1 MDVEGSL
8 TWSLAI
14 PTHTPLSLKSPLKR
28 SASPSSDSENVAP
41 SNFLSKD
48 GKGFDFSAPLHK
60 SKANIFN
67 LVNTP
72 LMTTPITGLK
82 RKASEAPSSEP
93 MATNRATK
101 AARPE
106 TPISA
111 PAGRSPKSKRI
122 GILSRRRAGATP
134 FTRVNPPDFSGA
146 STGGLPFSL
155 DAALKGCVPS
165 RRSPKK
171 AKSVDVHNGKPKS
184 WNFQIYEDSP
194 EEELGNIM
202 EHSTGIL
209 DISDDEDNV
218 AKKNDK
224 GKENV
229 PPPEFASMVATAPA
243 PATRKNLM
251 VDEPR
256 SPLGDLE
263 ATEFFGAGVDASS
276 VFIVPADEEDVGYE
290 STVHVKNAID
300 EPLAEESGLDI
311 WESES
316 AKAEEEAATEFSL

>member
-1 MDVEGSL
+1 MVNKPASV
-8 TWSLAI
+8 
-14 PTHTPLSLKSPLKR
+14 TP
-28 SASPSSDSENVAP
+28 VA
-41 SNFLSKD
+41 
-48 GKGFDFSAPLHK
+48 
-60 SKANIFN
+60 
-67 LVNTP
+67 
-72 LMTTPITGLK
+72 GLK

-93 MATNRATK
+93 AATNRATK

-106 TPISA
+106 TPVSA

-134 FTRVNPPDFSGA
+134 FTRVDPPKFAGLSNA
-146 STGGLPFSL
+146 GLPFSL
-155 DAALKGCVPS
+155 DAALKGCVPT

-171 AKSVDVHNGKPKS
+171 AKSVDVHDGKPKS
-184 WNFQIYEDSP
+184 WNFQIYEDTP

-209 DISDDEDNV
+209 DISDDEESSL
-218 AKKNDK
+218 KKTDK

-229 PPPEFASMVATAPA
+229 PPPEIAAVVDTVPV

-263 ATEFFGAGVDASS
+263 ASEFYGAGVIASS
-276 VFIVPADEEDVGYE
+276 VFLVPADDDNIEYN
-290 STVHVKNAID
+290 SPVHTKTAID
-300 EPLAEESGLDI
+300 EPLAEETGLDI

-316 AKAEEEAATEFSL
+316 AKAEEEAAVEFGL